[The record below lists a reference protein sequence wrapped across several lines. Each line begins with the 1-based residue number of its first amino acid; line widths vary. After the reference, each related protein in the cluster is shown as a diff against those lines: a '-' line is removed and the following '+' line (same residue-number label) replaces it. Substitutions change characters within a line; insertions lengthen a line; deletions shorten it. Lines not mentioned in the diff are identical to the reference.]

1 MQLVFDTHG
10 NAKQKEVCVLW
21 LDDEVTDICFG
32 GAKACGK
39 SYLGCSL
46 IFGDAFIYPGTH
58 YFIAR
63 KRLKDLVRYTI
74 PTIHEVFGNWGID
87 PGYYKFNG
95 SYNYFELYNG
105 SRVYLIDAAYQP
117 QDPRYER
124 FGSMQMT
131 RGMIEEGGEFSR
143 DAKNNLQASL
153 GRWKNDMYGLKP
165 KLLTTCNPSNNYLF
179 TDYYEP
185 FRKHA
190 LPSWRRFVQ
199 ALPEDNKML
208 PAGYVENLL
217 RNLTRTQ
224 IERLVYGN
232 WEYDDDPSWLVDADA
247 VMDMFVDMDMPY
259 GELRNWHGEYPAAGQ
274 WISTDLADRGRDRW
288 IVGHW
293 RGLTVKFPVVEKYAR
308 GKQIE
313 TTLRDLS
320 ARHNVPRSHIVADSD
335 GLGTFLESY
344 MNGIYEFKGGARPY
358 SALYEN
364 LKAECGYKLAEMI
377 NKRELKVICPEEY
390 RDAIREELGVLKTKN
405 LNTDTARLRLIDKD
419 TMKTLLGR
427 SPDFLDVLL
436 MRMVFLVKPAAK
448 GIRKIEY

>member
-10 NAKQKEVCVLW
+10 NEKQKEVCRLW
-21 LDDEVTDICFG
+21 LDDQVTDICFG

-39 SYLGCSL
+39 SYLECSL

-74 PTIHEVFGNWGID
+74 PTIYEVFEHWGVD
-87 PGYYKFNG
+87 STCYKFNG
-95 SYNYFELYNG
+95 AYNYFDLYNG

-117 QDPRYER
+117 QDPLYER

-131 RGMIEEGGEFSR
+131 RGAIEEGGEFSR

-153 GRWKNDMYGLKP
+153 GRWKNDVYHLVP
-165 KLLTTCNPSNNYLF
+165 KLLTTCNPSNNYLY
-179 TDYYEP
+179 TDYYQP
-185 FRKHA
+185 SRKGT
-190 LPSWRRFVQ
+190 LPPWRRFVQ
-199 ALPEDNKML
+199 ALPQDNKML
-208 PAGYVENLL
+208 PDGYVENLL

-232 WEYDDDPSWLVDADA
+232 WEYDDDPTWLVDADA
-247 VMDMFVDMDMPY
+247 VMDMFDD
-259 GELRNWHGEYPAAGQ
+259 GERSLSELKEWTGVHPADDQ
-274 WISTDLADRGRDRW
+274 WLSTDLADRGRDRW

-308 GKQIE
+308 GKMIE
-313 TTLRDLS
+313 TKLRELS
-320 ARHNVPRSHIVADSD
+320 SRHDIPRSHVVADSD

-344 MNGIYEFKGGARPY
+344 MNGIYEFKGGAKPY
-358 SALYEN
+358 SDIYAN
-364 LKAECGYKLAEMI
+364 LKTECAYKLAELI
-377 NKRELKVICPEEY
+377 NKRQIRIICPEEY
-390 RDAIREELGVLKTKN
+390 RDSIKEELGVLKTNN
-405 LNTDTARLRLIDKD
+405 LNTDTAKLQLISKD
-419 TMKTLLGR
+419 TMKQLLGR

-436 MRMVFLVKPAAK
+436 MRMVFLVKPQAK
-448 GIRKIEY
+448 GIRHIGY